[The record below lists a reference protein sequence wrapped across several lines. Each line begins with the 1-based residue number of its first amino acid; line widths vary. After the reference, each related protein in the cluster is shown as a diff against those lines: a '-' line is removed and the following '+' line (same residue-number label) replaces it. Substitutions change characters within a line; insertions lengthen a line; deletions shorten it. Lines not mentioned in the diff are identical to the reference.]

1 MCLLRLLTE
10 LAYKSG
16 LQLYP
21 DSEFFEVP
29 LLSTHHLSLPIFPV
43 RYVDYVLFGAFADEI
58 YFSLTSR
65 ISIQ

>member
-21 DSEFFEVP
+21 DSEFFKMP
-29 LLSTHHLSLPIFPV
+29 LQSTHRLSLPIFPV
-43 RYVDYVLFGAFADEI
+43 TYVDYVLFGAFADGI
-58 YFSLTSR
+58 YFSLPPQ
-65 ISIQ
+65 IFIQ